1 MKLKEFVEEITE
13 VFDDV
18 DNLELTPD
26 TYYKELDE
34 YSSLTTLSIIAF
46 ADEHFGV
53 IITGKEV
60 RETETLE
67 DLYNLIC
74 SKK

>member
-1 MKLKEFVEEITE
+1 MELKEFVEEITE